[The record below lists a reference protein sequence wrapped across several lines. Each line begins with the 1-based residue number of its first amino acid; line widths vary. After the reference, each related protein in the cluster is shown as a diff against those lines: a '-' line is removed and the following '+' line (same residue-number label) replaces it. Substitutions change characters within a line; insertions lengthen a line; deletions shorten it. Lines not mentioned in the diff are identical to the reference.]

1 MMRGL
6 LKAEIVYN
14 FVIFVVVFCLF
25 LVCVWFVLLD
35 FLVVVV
41 VVCLVVFCSCFC
53 WF

>member
-14 FVIFVVVFCLF
+14 FAIFVVVFCLF
-25 LVCVWFVLLD
+25 LVGVWFVLLD

-41 VVCLVVFCSCFC
+41 VVVCLFVCF
-53 WF
+53 